1 MKFIALKTKDG
12 ELKGDIA
19 CFCRI
24 LHVSRQGFYQYLANK
39 DRPWKYQSL
48 ANAMKEILAEDECND
63 TYGRIRMYQ
72 ALNLK
77 QLENVEIP
85 SERTVYRIME
95 EIGISHHPRRRPN
108 GITKADREA
117 RKSEDLLKRDF
128 HAEEPLVKCVTDITE
143 IKASDGKLYVSA
155 VFDCFDSSVIGLA
168 MDTNMKAALCVRT
181 LENAAKAY
189 PGIRGAIIHS
199 DRGSQYTSQ
208 LYRDAIQQ
216 YGIQQ
221 SMNRAGGRCHD
232 NARCESMWARM
243 KTELLYDRY
252 DAEKMATEELRTIIW
267 RYFISYWNNRRICSA
282 NGGVPPMVK
291 RQQYYD
297 SLKEAA

>member
-1 MKFIALKTKDG
+1 MKLIALKTKDG
-12 ELKGDIA
+12 EEKGDIS
-19 CFCRI
+19 FYCRV

-39 DRPWKYQSL
+39 ERPWKYQSL
-48 ANAMKEILAEDECND
+48 ADAMLEILSEDECND

-77 QLENVEIP
+77 QPENVKIP

-95 EIGISHHPRRRPN
+95 EIGICHQPGRKPN

-128 HAEEPLVKCVTDITE
+128 HAKEPLKKCVTDITE

-155 VFDCFDSSVIGLA
+155 VFDCFDSSVLGLA
-168 MDTNMKAALCVRT
+168 MDTTMRATLCVQT
-181 LENAAKAY
+181 LENTAKAY
-189 PGIRGAIIHS
+189 PDICGAIIHS

-208 LYRDAIQQ
+208 LYRDVIRR
-216 YGIQQ
+216 YGIRQ
-221 SMNRAGGRCHD
+221 SMNSGSGRCHD

-243 KTELLYDRY
+243 KTELLYERY
-252 DAEKMATEELRTIIW
+252 DTEKMTIDELKTIIW

-282 NGGVPPMVK
+282 NGGLPPMLK

>member
-1 MKFIALKTKDG
+1 MKFIGLKTKDG

-19 CFCRI
+19 FYCRT

-39 DRPWKYQSL
+39 DRPWKYQPVAAIML
-48 ANAMKEILAEDECND
+48 EILEEDVCND

-77 QLENVEIP
+77 RPEHVDIP

-95 EIGISHHPRRRPN
+95 KIGISHHPRRKPN
-108 GITKADREA
+108 GITKTDREA
-117 RKSEDLLKRDF
+117 RKSDDLLKRDF
-128 HAEEPLVKCVTDITE
+128 RAEKPLSKCVTDITE
-143 IKASDGKLYVSA
+143 IKGSDGKLYVSA
-155 VFDCFDSSVIGLA
+155 IFDCFDSSVIGLA
-168 MDTNMKAALCVRT
+168 MDTNMKAPLCVQT

-189 PGIRGAIIHS
+189 PDLRGAILHS

-208 LYRDAIQQ
+208 IYRDAIHK

-221 SMNRAGGRCHD
+221 SMNSAGGRCHD

-243 KTELLYDRY
+243 KSELLYHRY
-252 DAEKMATEELRTIIW
+252 DTEKMTTFELKTVIW
-267 RYFISYWNNRRICSA
+267 RYFISYWNNRRICTA
-282 NGGVPPMVK
+282 NGGLPPIVK

>member
-1 MKFIALKTKDG
+1 MKLIALKTKDG
-12 ELKGDIA
+12 EEKGDIS
-19 CFCRI
+19 FYCRV

-39 DRPWKYQSL
+39 ERPWKYQSL
-48 ANAMKEILAEDECND
+48 ADAMLEILSEDECND

-77 QLENVEIP
+77 QPENVKIP

-95 EIGISHHPRRRPN
+95 EIGICHQPGRKPN

-128 HAEEPLVKCVTDITE
+128 HAKEPLKKCVTDITE

-155 VFDCFDSSVIGLA
+155 VFDCFDSSVLGLA
-168 MDTNMKAALCVRT
+168 MDTTMRATLCVQT
-181 LENAAKAY
+181 LENTAKAY
-189 PGIRGAIIHS
+189 PGICGAIIHS

-208 LYRDAIQQ
+208 FYRDVIRR
-216 YGIQQ
+216 YGIRQ
-221 SMNRAGGRCHD
+221 SMNSGSGRCHD

-243 KTELLYDRY
+243 KTELLYERY
-252 DAEKMATEELRTIIW
+252 DTEKMTIDELKTIIW

-282 NGGVPPMVK
+282 NGGLPPMLK